1 MVLEAA
7 IGMPGER
14 AASRDGGIGTRQQ
27 IDGER
32 SFGLPT
38 GDRRLRRLRDLG

>member
-1 MVLEAA
+1 MVSEDT

-14 AASRDGGIGTRQQ
+14 AASRGGGIETRQQ
-27 IDGER
+27 IDGEW

-38 GDRRLRRLRDLG
+38 GDRRLRDLG